1 MKMTVSLR
9 SLILIATIALLTGC
23 AATVP
28 MAPKEQ
34 SSGSKMFRSPPANM
48 AGVYIYREN
57 SAFGKALTK
66 TISIDGVAIG
76 ESAPGV
82 FFHKEVKPGEHT
94 VATQDEFGENT
105 LKLNAETGKNYFFRQ
120 YMKWGTFKGSAG
132 IEAVSEEVGK
142 QGVSQ
147 WEEAM
152 CCTDSGNGRRRFAA

>member
-1 MKMTVSLR
+1 MKLFVSLR
-9 SLILIATIALLTGC
+9 SLILIATIALLAGC

-34 SSGSKMFRSPPANM
+34 SSANKTFKAPPTNM
-48 AGVYIYREN
+48 AGVYIYRDN

-66 TISIDGVAIG
+66 TLSIDGVAIG

-82 FFHKEVKPGEHT
+82 FFHREVKPGEHT
-94 VATQDEFGENT
+94 LATQAEFGENT
-105 LKLNAETGKNYFFRQ
+105 LKLNAQAGKNYFFRQ
-120 YMKWGTFKGSAG
+120 YMKWGTFKGSAN

-147 WEEAM
+147 CEEAM
-152 CCTDSGNGRRRFAA
+152 